1 MDLDISIDGG
11 KNGKLT
17 IPLINPHNN
26 DLKDV
31 MAQIDVLAV
40 PHGIDTKALDITGLI
55 RKMIKGVSGC
65 ERGCPGDALSFV
77 QKGHPNFTA
86 EYVEGGIVI
95 AKHRIPGKVELSLKL
110 FPDFT

>member
-1 MDLDISIDGG
+1 MNLDISIDGG

-17 IPLINPHNN
+17 IPLINPHGT

-31 MAQIDVLAV
+31 MAQIDVITV
-40 PHGIDTKALDITGLI
+40 SHGIDANALDVAGLI
-55 RKMIKGVSGC
+55 RKMAKGVSGC

-77 QKGHPNFTA
+77 RKGHPNFVT

-95 AKHRIPGKVELSLKL
+95 AKHRVPGKVELSLKL